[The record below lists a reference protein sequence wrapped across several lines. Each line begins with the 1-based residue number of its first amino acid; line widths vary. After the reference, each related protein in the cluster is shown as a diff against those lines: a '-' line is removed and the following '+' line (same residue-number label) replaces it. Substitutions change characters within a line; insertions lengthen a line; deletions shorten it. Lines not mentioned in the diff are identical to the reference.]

1 MATYPRKTMT
11 LPAPRLL
18 RIAAVL
24 ALLPS
29 AHRAFADT
37 RPADIHALLRSHCL
51 ECHSTAKQKGDLD
64 LETSSIQRE
73 PHVWENVLE
82 QIATGEMPPKKER
95 QFSPAEKETFTGWV
109 RSSLDQLALKNAGDP
124 GPVLL
129 RRLSNREFTYSIRDL
144 TGIPTLEPAREF
156 PEDGAAG
163 EGFTNTGAAL
173 VMSPALL
180 TKYLD
185 AAKDLA
191 NHMALTP
198 TGIRFST
205 STSPQDWT
213 NETLANIRALYDR
226 YSNSAKG
233 SETVQQG
240 IKLDIG
246 DGAGRIP
253 LHRYLAALQS
263 SEPANE
269 LSPKYLGLLKTALTS
284 TDNNP
289 ILNPL
294 RAKFR
299 EGKLTPED
307 IAPWQNVLWRFTQV
321 GHIGKE
327 NGPKAWQEPI
337 SPLTHR
343 FESRTKLDSQKDTT
357 VYLVANNAGDG
368 NHEDQVIWE
377 NPRIV
382 TPGRPDIA
390 VSELEPLLKRLESL
404 RSALIETSVQCL
416 NAIATGSSDAP
427 KEHLLAWRNYLGHGT
442 TKLEPLLTGK
452 LNSTPDYNFIK
463 GWTGPDALSVL
474 ANSSDATVRI
484 PGTMRAHSVATHPS
498 PKRASVVAWKCP
510 TKGKFTVSGNV
521 SHAHPECG
529 NGITWNVEL
538 RSGATNETLAKGVSE
553 RTKLLTFGPFE
564 NLPLDEGNVIALVV
578 GPRDGNHACDLTT
591 INLTITDG
599 SKTWDLAPDVSP
611 NILKGNPHGPWHF
624 LSQPANADSGP
635 DIPAPIA
642 QWRKSP
648 TPENAQNVRA
658 FLQKDF
664 PLTSPL
670 LANALA
676 ATPATTTPPAQSP
689 PLETTAPS
697 IIPIT
702 IPAPFAKGAEFVV
715 SGRLKSQT
723 RGSVQLQVLTEKPE
737 SASTLLPG
745 VTLSVQKKGQWSDNN
760 LVSSHSA
767 PIVVNQGSPERERFE
782 TSFAQFRDLFPAAL
796 CYTRIV
802 PVDEVVT
809 LTLYHREDEHLRRL
823 MLDNQSTQELERLW
837 SELLFVSDAP
847 LKQVAAFEQLW
858 QFATQDAKPSAF
870 EPMRKPIMEAA
881 ANFKDQ
887 KRAALAAQQSAVL
900 EFAAKAWRRPLTPD
914 ETNALKSLE
923 PRLMLTR
930 VLTSPSFL
938 YRSERAP
945 EQTGPVSPHELAS
958 RLSHFLWSSTPD
970 DRLLS
975 LAKSGALSQPE
986 TLRTETRRMLADA
999 RTRRLA
1005 TEFGCQWL
1013 HIRDIA
1019 TLSEKS
1025 ERHFPTFTTLRESM
1039 LEEAVLFL
1047 THSIQTNAPIT
1058 SLLTANHTFLDAPLA
1073 AHYGIPVKGN
1083 DWQRVDQ
1090 LKTHGRGGIL
1100 TLAAT
1105 LSKQS
1110 GASRTSPI
1118 LRGNWVSEVLLGER
1132 LPRPPKD
1139 VPTLP
1144 EEAPE
1149 GLTERQLIERHSSD
1163 ERCSG
1168 CHRRIDPIGFALEGF
1183 DPIGGARKRD
1193 TKTTLADGTALNGID
1208 GLRTYLAETRRHD
1221 FLRQFSRKLLG
1232 YALGR
1237 SVQLSDKPFLDQI
1250 VSTNTPRI
1258 ADVIEEIVLSPQFR
1272 NIRGSD
1278 HQGAQ

>member
-1 MATYPRKTMT
+1 M
-11 LPAPRLL
+11 LFAPRITCVAIGMVTLL
-18 RIAAVL
+18 RGSLSL
-24 ALLPS
+24 ADQRPS
-29 AHRAFADT
+29 NVT
-37 RPADIHALLRSHCL
+37 ALLRSHCL
-51 ECHSTAKQKGDLD
+51 ECHSTAKHKGDLD
-64 LETSSIQRE
+64 LEISDLRKE
-73 PHVWENVLE
+73 PHIWENVLE

-95 QFSPAEKETFTGWV
+95 QFTPAEKATFTGWV
-109 RSSLDQLALKNAGDP
+109 RASLDRLALENAGDP

-129 RRLSNREFTYSIRDL
+129 RRLSNREFTYSIQDL
-144 TGIPTLEPAREF
+144 TGIATLEPAREF

-185 AAKDLA
+185 AAKDIA
-191 NHMALTP
+191 NHMVLTP
-198 TGIRFST
+198 TGIRFSN

-213 NETLANIRALYDR
+213 NETLANIRALYAR
-226 YSNSAKG
+226 YSGSAKG

-246 DGAGRIP
+246 DGSGRIP

-263 SEPANE
+263 SEPPKN
-269 LSPKYLGLLKTALTS
+269 LSPKYLGILKAALTA
-284 TDNNP
+284 TDNDP
-289 ILNPL
+289 LLNPL
-294 RAKFR
+294 RKKFR
-299 EGKLTPED
+299 EGKLTPDD
-307 IAPWQNVLWRFTQV
+307 ITPWQDVLWRFTQV

-343 FESRTKLDSQKDTT
+343 FESRTKLDPQKDTT
-357 VYLVANNAGDG
+357 LYLVATNAGDG
-368 NHEDQVIWE
+368 ANEDHVTWE
-377 NPRIV
+377 NARIV

-390 VSELEPLLKRLESL
+390 VSEIEPLVKRLESL
-404 RSALIETSVQCL
+404 RAALIDSTVQCL
-416 NAIATGSSDAP
+416 NAIATGGSDAP
-427 KEHLLAWRNYLGHGT
+427 KEHILAWRNYLGHGT

-452 LNSTPDYNFIK
+452 LTSTPDYNFIK
-463 GWTGPDALSVL
+463 GWTGADALSVL

-498 PKRASVVAWKCP
+498 PKRASVIAWKCP
-510 TKGKFTVSGNV
+510 TKGRFTVTGNV

-538 RSGATNETLAKGVSE
+538 RSGASNETLAKGFSE
-553 RTKLLTFGPFE
+553 RTKLLPFGPFE
-564 NLPLDEGNVIALVV
+564 NLPLEEGNVIALVI
-578 GPRDGNHACDLTT
+578 GPRDGNHACDLTA

-611 NILKGNPHGPWHF
+611 DILKGNPHGPWLF
-624 LSQPANADSGP
+624 LSQPAEADSGP
-635 DIPAPIA
+635 DLPAPIA

-648 TPENAQNVRA
+648 TPENAQKVRE
-658 FLQKDF
+658 FLQQDF

-670 LANALA
+670 LANGLQPSSA
-676 ATPATTTPPAQSP
+676 ASTPPAQSA
-689 PLETTAPS
+689 PLEATAPS
-697 IIPIT
+697 VIPIT
-702 IPAPFAKGAEFVV
+702 IPAALAKGAEFVV
-715 SGRLKSQT
+715 AGRLSSKT

-737 SASTLLPG
+737 SNSALIPG
-745 VTLSVQKKGQWSDNN
+745 TTLSLQKKGQWSDNN
-760 LVSSHSA
+760 LVSTHTA
-767 PIVVNQGSPERERFE
+767 PIVVNDGSPEREQFE
-782 TSFAQFRDLFPAAL
+782 KSFAQFRDLFPAAL

-823 MLDNQSTQELERLW
+823 MLDDEGSRELERLW
-837 SELLFVSDAP
+837 SELFFVSDAP

-858 QFATQDAKPSAF
+858 QFATQDAKPAAF

-881 ANFKDQ
+881 ATFKDL
-887 KRAALAAQQSAVL
+887 KRSALAAQQSAVL
-900 EFAAKAWRRPLTPD
+900 EFAAKAWRRPLTPSESD
-914 ETNALKSLE
+914 ALKSLE

-930 VLTSPSFL
+930 ILTSPSFL

-945 EQTGPVSPHELAS
+945 AQTGPVSSYELAS

-970 DRLLS
+970 EQLLS

-986 TLRTETRRMLADA
+986 TLRAETRRMLADA

-1025 ERHFPTFTTLRESM
+1025 ERHFPTFTSLRESM
-1039 LEEAVLFL
+1039 LEEAVRFL
-1047 THSIQTNAPIT
+1047 THSIQSNASIT
-1058 SLLTANHTFLDAPLA
+1058 GLLSADHTFVDAPLA
-1073 AHYGIPVKGN
+1073 AHYGIPVKGSE
-1083 DWQRVDQ
+1083 WQRIDE
-1090 LKTHGRGGIL
+1090 LKNHGRGGIL

-1193 TKTTLADGTALNGID
+1193 TKTTLADGTDIEGVD
-1208 GLRTYLAETRRHD
+1208 GLRSYLNDTRRND
-1221 FLRQFSRKLLG
+1221 FVRQFSRKLLG

-1237 SVQLSDKPFLDQI
+1237 SVQLSDKPFIDRVI
-1250 VSTNTPRI
+1250 STKNPRI

-1272 NIRGSD
+1272 HIRGTE

>member
-1 MATYPRKTMT
+1 MAPHPGTIMNLRAPLKTV
-11 LPAPRLL
+11 A
-18 RIAAVL
+18 IAFACAAVSL
-24 ALLPS
+24 AAGTEMPS
-29 AHRAFADT
+29 DVQR
-37 RPADIHALLRSHCL
+37 LLRSHCL
-51 ECHSTAKQKGDLD
+51 ECHSTEKQKGDLD
-64 LETSSIQRE
+64 LESSNLRKE
-73 PHVWENVLE
+73 PHVWEHVLE

-95 QFSPAEKETFTGWV
+95 QFSPADKAVFTGWV
-109 RSSLDQLALKNAGDP
+109 RSSLDQLALENAGDP
-124 GPVLL
+124 GPVML
-129 RRLSNREFTYSIRDL
+129 RRLSNREFTYSIQDL

-185 AAKDLA
+185 AAKDIA
-191 NHMALTP
+191 NHMVLTP
-198 TGIRFST
+198 TGIRFSN

-213 NETLANIRALYDR
+213 NETLANIRALYAQ
-226 YSNSAKG
+226 YSGTAKG
-233 SETVQQG
+233 SETLQQG

-253 LHRYLAALQS
+253 LQRYLAALQS
-263 SEPANE
+263 SGSDSD
-269 LSPKYLGLLKTALTS
+269 LSPKYLGLLKAALTA
-284 TDNNP
+284 TDSDP
-289 ILNPL
+289 LLNPL

-307 IAPWQNVLWRFTQV
+307 IVAWQNVLWRFTQV

-337 SPLTHR
+337 SPLSPR
-343 FESRTKLDSQKDTT
+343 LESRTKLDSQKDITL
-357 VYLVANNAGDG
+357 YLVANNAGDG
-368 NHEDQVIWE
+368 TDEDHVVWD
-377 NPRIV
+377 NARIV

-390 VSELEPLLKRLESL
+390 VSEIQPLLKRLEAL
-404 RSALIETSVQCL
+404 RSELIESTVQCL
-416 NAIATGSSDAP
+416 NAIATGGADAP

-463 GWTGPDALSVL
+463 GWTGADALSVL

-484 PGTMRAHSVATHPS
+484 PGTMRGHSIATHPS
-498 PKRASVVAWKCP
+498 PKRASVIAWKCP
-510 TKGKFTVSGNV
+510 TKGRFTVSGNV

-538 RSGATNETLAKGVSE
+538 RSGASNETLAKGVSE
-553 RTKLLTFGPFE
+553 RTKLLAFGPFE
-564 NLPLDEGNVIALVV
+564 NLPLEEGNVIALVV
-578 GPRDGNHACDLTT
+578 GPREGNHACDLTA

-599 SKTWDLAPDVSP
+599 TKTWDLAPDVSP
-611 NILKGNPHGPWHF
+611 DILKGNPHGPWHF
-624 LSQPANADSGP
+624 LSQPADTESGP
-635 DIPAPIA
+635 DLPAPIA

-648 TPENAQNVRA
+648 TPENAQNVRSY
-658 FLQKDF
+658 LQQDF

-670 LANALA
+670 LANALI
-676 ATPATTTPPAQSP
+676 ATPATTPPPAQSL
-689 PLETTAPS
+689 PLESTAPS
-697 IIPIT
+697 VIPVT

-715 SGRLKSQT
+715 SGRLKSKT
-723 RGSVQLQVLTEKPE
+723 RGSVQLQVLTEKPDP
-737 SASTLLPG
+737 AAALIPG
-745 VTLSVQKKGQWSDNN
+745 ITLSLQKKGQWSDNN

-767 PIVVNQGSPERERFE
+767 PIVVNDGSPERERFE
-782 TSFAQFRDLFPAAL
+782 KAFARFRDLFPAAL

-823 MLDNQSTQELERLW
+823 MLDDQSTHELERLW
-837 SELLFVSDAP
+837 NEMLFVSEAP
-847 LKQVAAFEQLW
+847 LKQVNAFEQLW

-881 ANFKDQ
+881 AIFKNQ
-887 KRAALAAQQSAVL
+887 KREALAVQQSAVL
-900 EFAAKAWRRPLTPD
+900 EFAAKAWRRPLTST
-914 ETNALKSLE
+914 ESASLKSLE

-945 EQTGPVSPHELAS
+945 KQTGPVSPYELAS

-986 TLRTETRRMLADA
+986 TLRTEIRRMLADA

-1005 TEFGCQWL
+1005 AEFGCQWL

-1025 ERHFPTFTTLRESM
+1025 ERHFPTFANLRSSM

-1047 THSIQTNAPIT
+1047 THSIQTNAPIS
-1058 SLLTANHTFLDAPLA
+1058 SLLTANHTFVDAPLA
-1073 AHYGIPVKGN
+1073 AHYGIPIKGN
-1083 DWQRVDQ
+1083 EWQRVDE

-1139 VPTLP
+1139 VPSLP

-1183 DPIGGARKRD
+1183 DPIGSARKRD
-1193 TKTTLADGTALNGID
+1193 TNTTLADGTAINGID
-1208 GLRTYLAETRRHD
+1208 GLRTYLAETRRDD

-1237 SVQLSDKPFLDQI
+1237 SIQLSDKPFLDQI
-1250 VSTNTPRI
+1250 LSRKSPRI

-1278 HQGAQ
+1278 YQGAQ